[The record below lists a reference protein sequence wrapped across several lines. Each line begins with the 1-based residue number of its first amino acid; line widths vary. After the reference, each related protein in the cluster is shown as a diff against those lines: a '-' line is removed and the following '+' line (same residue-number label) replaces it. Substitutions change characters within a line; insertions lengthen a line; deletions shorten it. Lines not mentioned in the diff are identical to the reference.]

1 MFNSVH
7 AEKPD
12 FFPRL
17 LSNLFMNIDTDALKT
32 ATEWFMQ
39 DIIGGLKPIAGE
51 VLPIVLKGISEL
63 NRYEEAGR

>member
-1 MFNSVH
+1 
-7 AEKPD
+7 
-12 FFPRL
+12 
-17 LSNLFMNIDTDALKT
+17 MNIDTDALKT